1 MNMEMDDD
9 HLASCLGM
17 KPQHL
22 PCDTN
27 DQWLSPELM
36 IGGLEL
42 ILNIWYFVRIILQ
55 FVIFVLV
62 VIA

>member
-36 IGGLEL
+36 IGVW
-42 ILNIWYFVRIILQ
+42 N
-55 FVIFVLV
+55 
-62 VIA
+62 